1 MDMLFD
7 GLEAF
12 LADDM
17 FNAAGVIIGDIL
29 WDAEG
34 FQNFGDHFVTF
45 IDHLGNG
52 PSFIG
57 QINITGVGH
66 GDLLF
71 LPQILHGDAH
81 AGLLEI
87 QFVGHIHGTNYR
99 ESFTQN

>member
-1 MDMLFD
+1 MSPVRGDMPYIPFCF
-7 GLEAF
+7 ANISF
-12 LADDM
+12 
-17 FNAAGVIIGDIL
+17 
-29 WDAEG
+29 
-34 FQNFGDHFVTF
+34 
-45 IDHLGNG
+45 GNG
-52 PSFIG
+52 PSFIS